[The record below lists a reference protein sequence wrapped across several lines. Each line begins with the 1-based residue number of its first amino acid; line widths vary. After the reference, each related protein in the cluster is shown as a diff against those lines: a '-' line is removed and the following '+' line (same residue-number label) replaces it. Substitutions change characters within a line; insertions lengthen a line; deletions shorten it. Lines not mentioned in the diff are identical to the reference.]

1 MYQLTPFEPMG
12 IELSIRA
19 NLAWEDDCL
28 ELNFVIDGEIALI
41 DLPESNS
48 SKERILGLW
57 ESTCFELFIKDANS
71 SKYLEFN
78 FSASGDWNCYTFEH
92 YRSELK
98 ELPTMQSKYIKV
110 ATQHSKNTY
119 QYKVEINTTE
129 LSQILQKVG
138 QRKIGLNAVIK
149 TGGKLSYW
157 ALNHPKNQPDF
168 HDVQGMCISI

>member
-78 FSASGDWNCYTFEH
+78 FSASGDWNCYAFEH
-92 YRSELK
+92 YRSDLNEYLPMKSSALK
-98 ELPTMQSKYIKV
+98 MLNK
-110 ATQHSKNTY
+110 HSKNTY
-119 QYKVEINTTE
+119 NYQVIIDTTQLPE
-129 LSQILQKVG
+129 AFKQVG
-138 QRKIGLNAVIK
+138 QRMLGLSAVIK
-149 TGGKLSYW
+149 IGDELSYW
-157 ALNHPKNQPDF
+157 ALKHPQNKPDF
-168 HDVQGMCISI
+168 HSEAGFSIVL